1 MAGQRVDGRSQF
13 DGLGALRGRCE
24 QHFGRTDRF
33 VTTGV
38 VLAEPRLLEPEAVG
52 EPAGI
57 AASSFVSVLLEPALV
72 SVCVALT
79 STTWPLLRRAQS
91 LGVSV
96 LADAHASTARALA
109 SHVPDR
115 FAGTD
120 WVRDSSGAVFIAGAA
135 LWLNCS
141 IYEQVRA
148 GDHEIA
154 VLAVNRIKMHSSVS
168 PIVFHDSQFHRMAR
182 SGPYPSS

>member
-1 MAGQRVDGRSQF
+1 MSEIQAAGSDDGFFGGDDLSPHV
-13 DGLGALRGRCE
+13 LRGAY
-24 QHFGRTDRF
+24 GRF
-33 VTTGV
+33 PSGV
-38 VLAEPRLLEPEAVG
+38 AAVCAVIDG

-57 AASSFVSVLLEPALV
+57 AASSFVSVSLEPALV

-79 STTWPLLRRAQS
+79 STTWPQLRRAQT

-109 SHVPDR
+109 SQVPDR
-115 FAGTD
+115 FAGID

-135 LWLNCS
+135 LWMNCS

-148 GDHEIA
+148 GDHDIA